1 MPAYTFTFP
10 AAAAG
15 LPYAVTN
22 GAGTQV
28 ETGTLGNPAD
38 VQGPIVVT
46 ETLPAD
52 DTYEATAVNAPVYAS
67 FRSPGVLDVEAT
79 MVALD
84 AADERLNVLEAATQP
99 NASSWPIYSY
109 GASYSTLGQSF
120 FTAGNHWTQILA
132 GKVGAGAVTSY
143 GVNGRRCLDITNHLL
158 QGVGMS
164 GISGIVAGSK
174 WPGTSS
180 RSGLI
185 VHDALGNDIINQAAM
200 NGGSITAVAIS
211 GTDYLNYLKQHYR
224 AALALMS
231 SSGTRVENHSHTAT
245 NGTWTHSS
253 AGTWASGGDTCFT
266 TANGAYAEYSV
277 TPPQRGPLA
286 GKVYVIV
293 AGDIPTNLFYADLT
307 TSVDGGSASA
317 AQVTYRHTYTGT
329 NGTQVKG
336 VVNAIP
342 VTVPVDGAAHTI
354 RVTHAGTGG
363 HYAIVDC
370 ILVPS
375 EDPNPILCMGVEH
388 AVVANAA
395 ALDATDVAI
404 YKANEIKV
412 RAAYKEVVAEFPN
425 AIYVPS
431 TVTTNG
437 LWSSDGL
444 HLNDRGNLQRA
455 NDAEAAVR
463 AIKPRLDNR
472 AASLAAD
479 ADFGIV

>member
-10 AAAAG
+10 AAAAR
-15 LPYAVTN
+15 LAYTITN
-22 GAGTQV
+22 AAGTTV
-28 ETGTLGNPAD
+28 GTGTLGSPTD
-38 VQGPIVVT
+38 TQGPIVVT
-46 ETLPAD
+46 TTLPAGD
-52 DTYEATAVNAPVYAS
+52 YVATASDAAVFAS
-67 FRSPGVLDVEAT
+67 FRAPGVLDIEASV
-79 MVALD
+79 VA
-84 AADERLNVLEAATQP
+84 VQP
-99 NASSWPIYSY
+99 NAASWPIYNY
-109 GASYSTLGQSF
+109 GASYSTLNQAF
-120 FTAGNHWTQILA
+120 FTSGRHWTQLLA
-132 GKVGAGAVTSY
+132 SKVGAGTVTSY
-143 GVNGRRCLDITNHLL
+143 GVNGRRALDVACALL

-164 GISGIVAGSK
+164 GITGIVSGSK

-180 RSGLI
+180 RSGLV
-185 VHDALGNDIINQAAM
+185 VHDAPGNDVMNQAAM
-200 NGGSITAVAIS
+200 NAGSITAVAIA

-231 SSGTRVENHSHTAT
+231 SESRIENHSHTAT
-245 NGTWTHSS
+245 SGTWTHSS
-253 AGTWASGGDTCFT
+253 VGTWASGGDTCFT

-293 AGDIPTNLFYADLT
+293 AGDIPTNTFYADVT

-317 AQVTYRHTYTGT
+317 AQVTYRATYTGT

-342 VTVPVDGAAHTI
+342 VTVPVDGAAHTVRI
-354 RVTHAGTGG
+354 THAGTAG
-363 HYAIVDC
+363 YYLIVDC
-370 ILVPS
+370 ILIPS
-375 EDPNPILCMGVEH
+375 EDPNPILCMGLEH
-388 AVVANAA
+388 PVVAHAS
-395 ALDATDVAI
+395 ALDSTDVAI

-412 RAAYKEVVAEFPN
+412 RAIYKEAVAEFPN
-425 AIYVPS
+425 AVYVPS

-472 AASLAAD
+472 VASLAPD
-479 ADFGIV
+479 ADFGVV